1 MSSLVD
7 HTVLFVKRNASTIL
21 TVLGG
26 VGLVGTVALSVKATS
41 KAVKQLEEATEE
53 KGEELTKLEV
63 VKTVGVTYI
72 PTIATGAATLAC
84 IFGANILNQHQQAA
98 LMSAYAL
105 VDNSY
110 KEYKAKVKEL
120 YGEETHQ
127 NIVNAIAIEKAD
139 PDTFVNS
146 NYLGTRCDLSLE
158 ESDGEPKLF
167 YDEHSSRYFEA
178 TIERVLTAE
187 YHLNR
192 NYVLRG
198 HAWLNEFYEFLGIE
212 ETDYGSVMG
221 WAATDEGEYWI
232 EFSHHKI
239 TMDDGM
245 EVYLI
250 EMPFEPR
257 YDFLDW

>member
-7 HTVLFVKRNASTIL
+7 QSVLFVKRNAPTIL

-26 VGLVGTVALSVKATS
+26 IGLVGTTVAAVRATT
-41 KAVKQLEEATEE
+41 KAVKQLEEAKEE
-53 KGEELTKLEV
+53 KGDDLTKLEV

-72 PTIATGAATLAC
+72 PTIVTGAATLAC
-84 IFGANILNQHQQAA
+84 IAGANILNQRQQAA

-110 KEYKAKVKEL
+110 KEYKAKVREL

-127 NIVNAIAIEKAD
+127 KIVNAIAIEKVD
-139 PDTFVNS
+139 PDTYVS
-146 NYLGTRCDLSLE
+146 GEYMGVPCDLASE

-167 YDEHSSRYFEA
+167 YDEYANRYFEA
-178 TIERVLTAE
+178 TIERVMNAE

-192 NYVLRG
+192 NYILRG
-198 HAWLNEFYEFLGIE
+198 YSWLNEFYEFLGLE
-212 ETDYGSVMG
+212 TTDYGSVLG
-221 WAATDEGEYWI
+221 WEPTDEGEYWI
-232 EFSHHKI
+232 EFNHRKVV
-239 TMDDGM
+239 MDDGL
-245 EVYLI
+245 EVYII

-257 YDFLDW
+257 YDFNE